1 MGQPVLP
8 GSLGK
13 IYFVFKSMKSK
24 KKFNN
29 AETKSI
35 RNV

>member
-24 KKFNN
+24 KVQQRWDKINP
-29 AETKSI
+29 
-35 RNV
+35 